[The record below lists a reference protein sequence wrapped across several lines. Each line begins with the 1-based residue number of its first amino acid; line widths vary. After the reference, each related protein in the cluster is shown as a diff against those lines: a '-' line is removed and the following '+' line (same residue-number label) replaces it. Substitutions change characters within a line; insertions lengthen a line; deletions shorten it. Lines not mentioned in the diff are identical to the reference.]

1 MAQNVITIGSNGLFR
16 VKGDFFLLVEVEAK
30 TTGVEIDPVF
40 AIRVTRNQAIKLH
53 NAGVPRLRI
62 QNTVP
67 KSTGGLDVEFK
78 SVFIHN
84 GVAFAIFDVENSTD
98 IAVLVR
104 ISVNRALRLIKNG
117 ARRTPTILKPFLG

>member
-16 VKGDFFLLVEVEAK
+16 AAGDFFLLVEVEAK

-40 AIRVTRNQAIKLH
+40 TIRVTRNQAIKLRQ
-53 NAGVPRLRI
+53 AGVPRLTV

-67 KSTGGLDVEFK
+67 KSTGGNEVEFK
-78 SVFIHN
+78 GVFIHR
-84 GVAFAIFDVENSTD
+84 GVAFAVFDVENSED

-104 ISVNRALRLIKNG
+104 ISVQRARKLIRNG
-117 ARRTPTILKPFLG
+117 ARRIPTILKPFLG